1 MPDRNDA
8 PAPLDDDGSAAGG
21 RRGRRSHGRATLA
34 DVAAQAEV
42 TKITVS
48 RFLREPARVAP
59 ATAELIRAALAATG
73 YVPN

>member
-1 MPDRNDA
+1 
-8 PAPLDDDGSAAGG
+8 
-21 RRGRRSHGRATLA
+21 
-34 DVAAQAEV
+34 VAAQAEV

-59 ATAELIRAALAATG
+59 ATAERIRAALAATG